1 MKCWFILMCT
11 NLSHEFFSSFVWKI
25 FLRIGETMIWEDWTR
40 YKSSSLGMPKA
51 PQVNISR
58 SLKHLSLGMLRIPP
72 LFINNYR
79 LAYVEP
85 KFLFVHMMRA
95 ILGVLFF
102 FCLLF
107 NKKLKILNSYMRES
121 SHSYLV
127 VDYALIFTYIILR
140 VSKQHG
146 NLLRLWI

>member
-1 MKCWFILMCT
+1 MMCGFIHICT
-11 NLSHEFFSSFVWKI
+11 NLSHKFFSSFVWMK
-25 FLRIGETMIWEDWTR
+25 FLRIGETMIWEEWTR
-40 YKSSSLGMPKA
+40 YKSSSLGMPTA
-51 PQVNISR
+51 SQVNISR

-107 NKKLKILNSYMRES
+107 NKMLKIWNSYMRES
-121 SHSYLV
+121 SHSYLIV
-127 VDYALIFTYIILR
+127 GYSLIFTYIFLE
-140 VSKQHG
+140 
-146 NLLRLWI
+146 